1 MIPPFLSLRNTFF
14 LFISTLILYYTFSFL
29 IRIFFLHFTFI
40 VFCVHK
46 KHSSQ
51 LNSNNLTCKDFAVF
65 IKYNDIETN
74 EEKYALRYEE
84 FIALNTHMI
93 QKLYKRIEELEKR
106 IDNNQ
111 IIYTSNTY
119 LYGISVKIGIG
130 VIGGVTGISEGFLVT
145 VAIGVTVA
153 TGLGVG
159 ASVRDRFKFCVNTKT
174 DIRLIDSY

>member
-1 MIPPFLSLRNTFF
+1 M
-14 LFISTLILYYTFSFL
+14 
-29 IRIFFLHFTFI
+29 
-40 VFCVHK
+40 
-46 KHSSQ
+46 
-51 LNSNNLTCKDFAVF
+51 
-65 IKYNDIETN
+65 
-74 EEKYALRYEE
+74 RYEE

-159 ASVRDRFKFCVNTKT
+159 ASVRDRFKFCVNTPEWYKK
-174 DIRLIDSY
+174 RSNSGACEPWRGLHVLIA